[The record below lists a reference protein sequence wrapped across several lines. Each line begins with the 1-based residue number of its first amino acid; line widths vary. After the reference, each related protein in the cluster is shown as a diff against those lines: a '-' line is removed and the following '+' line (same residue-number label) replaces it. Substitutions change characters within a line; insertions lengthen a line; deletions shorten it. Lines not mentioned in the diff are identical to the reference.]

1 MMSESAQSQ
10 TYVIGVRRGGD
21 DTTSNGSYMVKGSVS
36 GGGQRFDG
44 MSEYSGVYKNNY
56 ETSSMGSGMQKGM
69 IMDDDSST
77 GGFGK
82 K

>member
-1 MMSESAQSQ
+1 
-10 TYVIGVRRGGD
+10 
-21 DTTSNGSYMVKGSVS
+21 MVKGSVS